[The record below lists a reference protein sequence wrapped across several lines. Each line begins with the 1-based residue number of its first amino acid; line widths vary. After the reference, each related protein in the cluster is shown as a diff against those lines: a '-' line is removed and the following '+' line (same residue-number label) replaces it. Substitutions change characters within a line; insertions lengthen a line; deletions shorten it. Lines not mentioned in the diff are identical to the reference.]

1 MEPKTAQVELTVEE
15 RELILEHVT
24 LFHPD
29 LEEKLRKK
37 RSRNGYVKLE
47 LDIREL
53 DDLIGCIAREAN
65 ETSNRWLE
73 NDLQEIFDRLEG
85 VEYELR
91 LAQNRG
97 SFPSLL
103 GD

>member
-15 RELILEHVT
+15 RERILEYVT
-24 LFHPD
+24 LFHAG

-47 LDIREL
+47 LDAREL
-53 DDLIGCIAREAN
+53 DDFIGCIAREAN

-73 NDLQEIFDRLEG
+73 NELQEIFDRLEG
-85 VEYELR
+85 VQHELR
-91 LAQNRG
+91 FAQNRG
-97 SFPSLL
+97 LFP
-103 GD
+103 